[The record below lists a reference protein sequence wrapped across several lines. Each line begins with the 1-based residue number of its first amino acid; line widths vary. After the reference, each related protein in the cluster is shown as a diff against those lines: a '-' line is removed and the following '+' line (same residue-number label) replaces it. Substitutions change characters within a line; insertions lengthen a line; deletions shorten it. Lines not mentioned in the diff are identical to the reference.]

1 MTTAEIAT
9 KADLREARAE
19 TMAAIAKV
27 KADLHESEQRQSA
40 ENAAIRSDMKAAR
53 PSGLNLTA

>member
-1 MTTAEIAT
+1 
-9 KADLREARAE
+9 
-19 TMAAIAKV
+19 MAAIAKV